1 MRVALYTRVS
11 TEQQYEKGNS
21 IPEQLERLRAFC
33 KAKDYLVVEEYVDGG
48 FSGSNLERPSMARL
62 IQDCQLHKFDC
73 VIVYKLDRLSRSQK
87 DTLFLI
93 DDVFNKHGIDFISIT
108 ESFDTS
114 TPLGK
119 AMLGIL
125 SVFAELERS
134 NINQRMMMGR
144 QARAKAGK
152 WHGGNFT
159 PIGYEYDSE
168 NERLKIIPEESI
180 QVIKIYDMF
189 LAGSSYNAIFNY
201 MSEHYT
207 HRYGSWKSGA
217 GTVKEILSN
226 PVYIGKI
233 RWADIISDS
242 THDKII
248 DDETFALAQK
258 RIAEIDASNLNRHI
272 SRESRHLLTGLLW
285 CGECGSRMCFHQ
297 QRRQVNHKVYRYD
310 KYACYN
316 RIGNKNMIKGKC
328 SVNSIDAKLLEEIVL
343 EQVSELQFEEVNNI
357 RECEQYDKK
366 LKAIEKKILKLMDLY
381 TLDKIDLPLLEGK
394 LDDLRTEKEKLMQLS
409 SKQEKSEFDRITPQ
423 ELAQIINSGTLQE
436 KRMLLNSLIDRIEV
450 YSDEDIRIFWSFT

>member
-33 KAKDYLVVEEYVDGG
+33 KAKDYSVVEEYVDGG
-48 FSGSNLERPSMARL
+48 FSGSNLERPSMTRL

-87 DTLFLI
+87 DTLYLI

-144 QARAKAGK
+144 VARAKEGK

-159 PIGYEYDSE
+159 PIGYEYDE
-168 NERLKIIPEESI
+168 VNQRLKIIPEESI
-180 QVIKIYDMF
+180 QVIKIFDMF
-189 LAGSSYNAIFNY
+189 LAGSSYNAIKIY
-201 MSEHYT
+201 MREHYT
-207 HRYGSWKSGA
+207 TRYGSYASGDVIK
-217 GTVKEILSN
+217 GILAN
-226 PVYIGKI
+226 PVYIGKL
-233 RWADIISDS
+233 RWADILADS
-242 THDKII
+242 THDMII
-248 DDETFALAQK
+248 DAETFALAQK
-258 RIAEIDASNLNRHI
+258 RIAEIDASNLHKHI

-285 CGECGSRMCFHQ
+285 CGGCGSRMCFHQ
-297 QRRQVNHKVYRYD
+297 QRRQFNHKVYKYD

-316 RIGNKNMIKGKC
+316 RIGNKQMIKGKC
-328 SVNSIDAKLLEEIVL
+328 SVNSIDARLLEEMVL

-357 RECEQYDKK
+357 RECEQYDKQI
-366 LKAIEKKILKLMDLY
+366 KAIEKKILKLMDLY
-381 TLDKIDLPLLEGK
+381 TLDKIDLPILEGK
-394 LDDLRTEKEKLMQLS
+394 LADLRAEKEKLIQLS
-409 SKQEKSEFDRITPQ
+409 SKQEKSDFDRITPQ
-423 ELAQIINSGTLQE
+423 ELASVIEQGTLQE